1 MNMAGLSQI
10 EAHIHQLSLAE
21 QLWLLER
28 LAQHLREQLIVHDPF
43 EQQLAVMAA
52 DPEIQRELQHIEE
65 EFAPAAADGLEP
77 S

>member
-1 MNMAGLSQI
+1 MNLTVLSQI
-10 EAHIHQLSLAE
+10 EARLDELSLAE

-28 LAQHLREQLIVHDPF
+28 LAQRLREQLIVQSPF
-43 EQQLAVMAA
+43 EQQLAAMAD
-52 DPEIQRELQHIEE
+52 DPDIQRELQRIEE

>member
-1 MNMAGLSQI
+1 MNLTVLSQI
-10 EAHIHQLSLAE
+10 EARLDELSLAE

-28 LAQHLREQLIVHDPF
+28 LAQRLRAQMIVHSPL
-43 EQQLAVMAA
+43 EQQLAAMAE
-52 DPEIQRELQHIEE
+52 DPEIQRELQRIEE

>member
-1 MNMAGLSQI
+1 MNLAVLSQI
-10 EAHIHQLSLAE
+10 EAHIDQLSLGE

-28 LAQHLREQLIVHDPF
+28 LAQRLREQLVVQTPF
-43 EQQLAVMAA
+43 EQQLTAMAA
-52 DPEIQRELQHIEE
+52 DPDIQQELRRIEE

>member
-1 MNMAGLSQI
+1 MNLAVLSQI
-10 EAHIHQLSLAE
+10 EAHIDQLSLAE

-28 LAQHLREQLIVHDPF
+28 LAQRLRAQMMVHSPC
-43 EQQLAVMAA
+43 EPQLAAMAE
-52 DPEIQRELQHIEE
+52 DPDIQRELQRIEE

>member
-1 MNMAGLSQI
+1 MNLAVLSQI
-10 EAHIHQLSLAE
+10 EEHIHQLSLAE

-28 LAQHLREQLIVHDPF
+28 LAQRLREQLIVQSPF
-43 EQQLAVMAA
+43 EQQLAAIA
-52 DPEIQRELQHIEE
+52 DDPDIQRELQRIEE